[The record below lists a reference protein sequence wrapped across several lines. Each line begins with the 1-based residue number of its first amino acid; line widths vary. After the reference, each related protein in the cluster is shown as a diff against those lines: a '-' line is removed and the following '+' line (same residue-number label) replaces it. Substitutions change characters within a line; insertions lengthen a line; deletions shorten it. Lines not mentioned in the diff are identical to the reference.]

1 MTKWPASLVR
11 LYLGQM
17 TIQAVLAETGD
28 GDAKTNSAQ
37 VCEANFYGGEWAL
50 QRGAKDQAVRQLR
63 LARRAPPE
71 I

>member
-28 GDAKTNSAQ
+28 GDAKTNKSAKPTFMA
-37 VCEANFYGGEWAL
+37 ANGLCSA
-50 QRGAKDQAVRQLR
+50 
-63 LARRAPPE
+63 ARRTKR
-71 I
+71 